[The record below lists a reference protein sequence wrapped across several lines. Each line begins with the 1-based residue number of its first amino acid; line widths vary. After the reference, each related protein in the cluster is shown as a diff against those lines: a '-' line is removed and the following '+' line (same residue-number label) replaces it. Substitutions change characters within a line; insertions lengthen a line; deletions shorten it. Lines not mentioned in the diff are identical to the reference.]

1 MDSNLFWC
9 IAGIAGGAII
19 SFLISYFFYFRGLTR
34 KCLTYNIKTFC
45 IVSDKIN
52 QIKGLEVKYNFNEI
66 ENLYSSSITI
76 KNIGNSIV
84 KEQDIAP
91 LCPISISTSGQFL
104 NSKNEY
110 IESQPINKV
119 SNYNL
124 SFYNNGKIDNCVIFD
139 FDYIPKKAIIKF
151 SLFHTGDITF
161 KGDLME
167 GEIITPT
174 ENQKK
179 QKWKRILW
187 QIIVYVITI
196 FISIIFSYFFNH
208 TGGATR

>member
-34 KCLTYNIKTFC
+34 KCLTYDIKTFC

-52 QIKGLEVKYNFNEI
+52 QIKGLEVKYNSNEI

-84 KEQDIAP
+84 KEQDIVP

-124 SFYNNGKIDNCVIFD
+124 SFYNNGKIDNCVIFN

-151 SLFHTGDITF
+151 SLFHTGEINF

-167 GEIITPT
+167 GEIITPN

-179 QKWKRILW
+179 QKWKHILW